1 VKSIWENASMAD
13 LLQIEAVFAGYGPT
27 TVLEGISLA
36 VPERGTLAILGRNG
50 VGKTTL
56 LATIM
61 GHTRLYRGSIR
72 VAGKDITRLPIHLRA
87 QRGLGYVPQEREIFP
102 SLTVEENLTTTAK
115 AGIWTLERVFQLFPN
130 LAERRRNMGNQISG
144 GEQQMLSIGRAL
156 MCNPRILLLDEP
168 LEGLA
173 PVLIEQLLAV
183 MQTLKIEYD
192 LTILIV
198 EQQAEIALEFAPQSI
213 ILDRGRIVYS
223 GPSHPLLKDERLRAS
238 YLGVRAAA
246 TSDQPP
252 LQGN

>member
-1 VKSIWENASMAD
+1 MRACVKSISASASVAD
-13 LLQIEAVFAGYGPT
+13 LLEIAGVFAGYGPT
-27 TVLEGISLA
+27 TVLEDMTLA

-61 GHTRLYRGSIR
+61 GHTRMTRGSIR
-72 VAGKDITRLPIHLRA
+72 VAGEDIARLPVYLRA

-102 SLTVEENLTTTAK
+102 SLTVEENLSTTAK
-115 AGIWTLERVFQLFPN
+115 PGTWTLERAFALFPN
-130 LAERRRNMGNQISG
+130 LGARRRNMGNQISG

-173 PVLIEQLLAV
+173 PVLVEQLLTAL
-183 MQTLKIEYD
+183 QTLKTEYG

-198 EQQAEIALEFAPQSI
+198 EQQAEIALEFAPDTI

-223 GPSHPLLKDERLRAS
+223 GPSQPLLADERLRAS
-238 YLGVRAAA
+238 YLGVRGQEK
-246 TSDQPP
+246 TP
-252 LQGN
+252 